1 MRLDVC
7 YHRVLRL
14 RLLEDQREICLFH
27 LLSDGLGH
35 RVCEVV
41 LKVVSH
47 DRVEG
52 VQQESPHL
60 LIFED
65 RICIIP
71 LLGIFVGQNLAIL
84 DYQAGLERPKA
95 REYLFGVD
103 LAHLKL
109 KGFNSHSH
117 VPEV

>member
-7 YHRVLRL
+7 HHRVLRL

-27 LLSDGLGH
+27 LLSDSLGH

-65 RICIIP
+65 RIRIIP

-84 DYQAGLERPKA
+84 DYQACLERAEA

-103 LAHLKL
+103 LTHLKL
-109 KGFNSHSH
+109 KGLNFHSH
-117 VPEV
+117 VP

>member
-7 YHRVLRL
+7 DHRVLRL

-41 LKVVSH
+41 LYVVSH

-52 VQQESPHL
+52 VQQKSPHL

-65 RICIIP
+65 RIRIIP
-71 LLGIFVGQNLAIL
+71 FLGIFVGQNFAIL
-84 DYQAGLERPKA
+84 DYQACLEGAEA
-95 REYLFGVD
+95 REDLFGVD
-103 LAHLKL
+103 LTHLKL
-109 KGFNSHSH
+109 KSLNSHSH
-117 VPEV
+117 IPEI